1 MPRQPPVDII
11 PIQIRAALT
20 VQIAGIPHDLT
31 REEAEKIARVV
42 LAMAMPDETVHL
54 TLREQ
59 RVMMRALL
67 RSTRPASEGPQQTT
81 PSQGAAPAPTFT
93 LGLTPRTS
101 PEHANWQTPFSG
113 LPNQPTRH

>member
-81 PSQGAAPAPTFT
+81 PAPTFT

-113 LPNQPTRH
+113 LPKRPVSD